1 MMKNAVK
8 ITFGL
13 VFLGSAVFAQNLNDA
28 KKAIDAE
35 QYQKAKTI
43 LKGLTA
49 SQPTNAENFFY
60 LGNTYLANDYVDSAK
75 MVYTK
80 GIAANA
86 KEPLNY
92 VGLGTVELQNNNAS
106 GAKSNF
112 DKAIDLMGRKD
123 YKSFLYTGRAY
134 IDAPKPDYAQAISY
148 LEKAKAVNAKDADIF
163 LALGDAYR
171 GQNKN
176 SEAYSA
182 YRSATELNKNLLRA
196 SVELGVINKNAKAF
210 PEAEAE
216 FKKVLAVDP
225 NYGPA
230 YRELAETYL
239 RWSFE
244 DPKERDARMK
254 QGLDYYKKYMDLTDR
269 SIESR
274 MRYADLLVYA
284 GDFKTLEQEAQAMAQ
299 MDKANPRIYRYLG
312 YAAFENKNYPASL
325 QAMKDFFAKVDQ
337 KRLIPQDYLY
347 LGKAEIKSG
356 ATEAGFNNIKK
367 AIEMDSTNVEAM
379 SEVAKSLFDAKK
391 YAEAQQAYEIA
402 VNTPGSKA
410 TLYDRLFMGLSY
422 YFDYALKNQAN
433 QNPSPELLTNA
444 DSALS
449 VVIEKSPTSPDAYI
463 YRARVKRYT
472 DDQENPKGL
481 MVPDYEKY
489 IQLITEKGGEM
500 TAATK
505 RNMVEAYSNLG
516 AFYVKTDAA
525 KAKGYFQ
532 KVTELDPAN
541 AYARDALKAIGGSK

>member
-8 ITFGL
+8 VTFGL
-13 VFLGSAVFAQNLNDA
+13 VFLGSGVFAQSLNDA

-43 LKGLTA
+43 LKSLTA

-60 LGNTYLANDYVDSAK
+60 LGNIYLENEYVDSAK
-75 MVYTK
+75 MVYNK

-92 VGLGTVELQNNNAS
+92 VGLGTVELENNNPS
-106 GAKSNF
+106 GAKTNF
-112 DKAIDLMGRKD
+112 DKAVDLMGRKD
-123 YKSFLYTGRAY
+123 YKSFLYIGRAF
-134 IDAPKPDYAQAISY
+134 IDAPKPDYAQAVTY
-148 LEKAKAVNAKDADIF
+148 LEKARGVNAKDADVF

-171 GQNKN
+171 EQNKN

-182 YRSATELNKNLLRA
+182 YRTATELNKNLLRA

-216 FKKVLAVDP
+216 FKKVLATDP

-244 DPKERDARMK
+244 DPKHRDARLK
-254 QGLDYYKKYMDLTDR
+254 QGLDYYRKYMDLTDR

-284 GDFKTLEQEAQAMAQ
+284 GDFKTLEQEAQAMAK

-312 YAAFENKNYPASL
+312 YSAYENKNYPASL
-325 QAMKDFFAKVDQ
+325 QAMKDFFAKVDK
-337 KRLIPQDYLY
+337 KRIIDQDYLY
-347 LGKAEIKSG
+347 LGKAEIKTG
-356 ATEAGFNNIKK
+356 ATTEGFDHIKQ
-367 AIEMDSTNVEAM
+367 AIAIDSTNVEAM
-379 SEVAKSLFDAKK
+379 ADVAKDLFDAKK
-391 YAEAQQAYEIA
+391 WPEAQQAYEIA
-402 VNTPGSKA
+402 VNSPGATA

-422 YFDYALKNQAN
+422 YFDYATKNQAK
-433 QNPSPELLTNA
+433 QNPDAAMLTKA

-449 VVIEKSPTSPDAYI
+449 YVIEKSPTSPDAYI

-500 TAATK
+500 SAAVK
-505 RNMVEAYSNLG
+505 RNMIEAYSNLG

-525 KAKGYFQ
+525 KAKSYFQ
-532 KVTELDPAN
+532 KITEIDPAN
-541 AYARDALKAIGGSK
+541 AYALDALKALGGSK